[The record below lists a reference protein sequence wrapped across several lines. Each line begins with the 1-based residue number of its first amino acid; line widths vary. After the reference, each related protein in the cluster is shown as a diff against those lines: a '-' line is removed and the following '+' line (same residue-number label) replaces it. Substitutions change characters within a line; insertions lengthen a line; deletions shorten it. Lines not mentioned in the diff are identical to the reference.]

1 MSVQSSFKIEEVD
14 CGDLKNDIYQ
24 LGILLHPP
32 EVLNEKFLIRLRDC
46 VLKLNEDH
54 PLKRWM
60 KWVAKTSP
68 LSPEDQKKQT
78 LLNEVLNSRFNLITD
93 PKMKNEII
101 NLLNDVPQDTLAEE
115 LLRSYLY
122 LMIGNITRSDN
133 ILRDIIN
140 KPPRVNWEKHKRKPS
155 FYHRMASEQIEN
167 IISKFAKHPA
177 DRRAFEL
184 FSLYLTKF
192 YNNTSLIE
200 QVSEVDTSEIE
211 KKLDLKFVEGM
222 APGFVH
228 YLRFSNMGENRMIK
242 LLRDTTRFPMPEQA
256 YWDWAFLDID
266 PLVSES
272 MVDELV
278 TVEKQDELWFIYL
291 MNDEKLADLY
301 SKKQK
306 KSFLPSRRHFLK
318 SGLNDEKTFMLSLY
332 KLIELGDINPALIQ
346 SVTNFI
352 TND

>member
-1 MSVQSSFKIEEVD
+1 MMVQSSFNIEEVD
-14 CGDLKNDIYQ
+14 CTDLKNDVYQ

-46 VLKLNEDH
+46 VLKLPEDH
-54 PLKRWM
+54 VLKRWM
-60 KWVAKTSP
+60 KWVAKSVP
-68 LSPEDQKKQT
+68 LSAEDQKKQT

-101 NLLNDVPQDTLAEE
+101 NLLNDVPEDTLAEE

-140 KPPRVNWEKHKRKPS
+140 KPPRTNWEKHERRPS
-155 FYHRMASEQIEN
+155 FYHRMASEQIES
-167 IISKFAKHPA
+167 IIQKFAKHPA
-177 DRRAFEL
+177 DRRTFEL
-184 FSLYLTKF
+184 FCLYLTKF
-192 YNNTSLIE
+192 YNHPSLVE
-200 QVSEVDTSEIE
+200 HVSEVDTSEVE
-211 KKLDLKFVEGM
+211 KKLDLKFVEGL
-222 APGFVH
+222 APGLVH
-228 YLRFSNMGENRMIK
+228 FLRFSNMSENRMMK
-242 LLRDTTRFPMPEQA
+242 HLRDTTRYPMPEQA
-256 YWDWAFLDID
+256 YWDWAFLNID
-266 PLVSES
+266 PLVSEA

-278 TVEKQDELWFIYL
+278 TIEKQDELWFIYL

-318 SGLNDEKTFMLSLY
+318 SGLKNEKTFMMSLY
-332 KLIELGDINPALIQ
+332 KLIELGDINQELIQ
-346 SVTNFI
+346 ATATFL
-352 TND
+352 THD